1 MANGMKIGYA
11 AKKRG
16 DLWTA
21 TEANEIK
28 EVVNANA
35 DILDG
40 HTSSIETLDKTL
52 DETNRQTKANT
63 QNIKT
68 LMADN
73 VKSVWLT
80 QEEYDTLVNAGTVDE
95 NTEYNIYEEG

>member
-21 TEANEIK
+21 TEANEVK

-40 HTSSIETLDKTL
+40 HTSSIKTISNTL

-68 LMADN
+68 LLADN

-80 QEEYDTLVNAGTVDE
+80 QEEYDALVNAGTVEEDA
-95 NTEYNIYEEG
+95 EYNIYEEG

>member
-21 TEANEIK
+21 TEANEVK

-40 HTSSIETLDKTL
+40 HTSSIETISNTL

-68 LMADN
+68 LLADN

-80 QEEYDTLVNAGTVDE
+80 QEEYDALVNAGTVDE

>member
-1 MANGMKIGYA
+1 MANGKKIGYA
-11 AKKRG
+11 AKRRG

-21 TEANEIK
+21 TEANEVK

-40 HTSSIETLDKTL
+40 HTSSIETLGNTL
-52 DETNRQTKANT
+52 DETNRQTKTNT
-63 QNIKT
+63 QNIKM

-80 QEEYDTLVNAGTVDE
+80 QEEYDALVDAGTVDE

>member
-11 AKKRG
+11 AKRRG

-21 TEANEIK
+21 TEANEVK

-40 HTSSIETLDKTL
+40 HTSSIETLGNTL
-52 DETNRQTKANT
+52 DETNRQTKVNT

-80 QEEYDTLVNAGTVDE
+80 QEEYDALVDAGTVDE

>member
-11 AKKRG
+11 AKRRG

-21 TEANEIK
+21 TEANEVK

-35 DILDG
+35 EILGG
-40 HTSSIETLDKTL
+40 HTSSIKTISNTL

-68 LMADN
+68 LLADN
-73 VKSVWLT
+73 VKSLWLT
-80 QEEYDTLVNAGTVDE
+80 QEEYDALVDAGTVDE

>member
-11 AKKRG
+11 AKRRG

-21 TEANEIK
+21 TEANEVK

-40 HTSSIETLDKTL
+40 HTSSIETLGNTL
-52 DETNRQTKANT
+52 DETSRQTKANT

-80 QEEYDTLVNAGTVDE
+80 QEEYDALVDAGTVDE

>member
-11 AKKRG
+11 AKRRG

-21 TEANEIK
+21 TEANEVK

-40 HTSSIETLDKTL
+40 HTSSIETLGNTL

-80 QEEYDTLVNAGTVDE
+80 QEEYDVLVDAGTVDE

>member
-1 MANGMKIGYA
+1 MAVNRINYA
-11 AKKRG
+11 AKRRG

-21 TEANEIK
+21 TDANEVK

-40 HTSSIETLDKTL
+40 HTSSIESLGNTL
-52 DETNRQTKANT
+52 DETNRQTKVNT
-63 QNIKT
+63 QNIKA
-68 LMADN
+68 LMADS

-80 QEEYDTLVNAGTVDE
+80 QEEYDALVDAGTVDE

>member
-11 AKKRG
+11 AKRRG

-21 TEANEIK
+21 PEANEVK

-40 HTSSIETLDKTL
+40 HTSSIETLGNTL

-80 QEEYDTLVNAGTVDE
+80 QEEYDALVDAGTVDE

>member
-11 AKKRG
+11 AKRRG

-21 TEANEIK
+21 TEANEVK

-40 HTSSIETLDKTL
+40 HTSSIETLGNTL

-68 LMADN
+68 LMIYN

-80 QEEYDTLVNAGTVDE
+80 QEEYDALVDAGTVDE

>member
-1 MANGMKIGYA
+1 MANGKKIGYT
-11 AKKRG
+11 AKRRG

-21 TEANEIK
+21 TEANEVK

-40 HTSSIETLDKTL
+40 HTSSIETLGNTL
-52 DETNRQTKANT
+52 DETNMQTKANT
-63 QNIKT
+63 QNIKM

-80 QEEYDTLVNAGTVDE
+80 REEYDALVDAGTVDE

>member
-11 AKKRG
+11 AKRRG

-21 TEANEIK
+21 TEANEVK

-35 DILDG
+35 EILDG
-40 HTSSIETLDKTL
+40 HTSSIETISKTL
-52 DETNRQTKANT
+52 DESSKQTKANT

-68 LMADN
+68 LLTDN

-80 QEEYDTLVNAGTVDE
+80 QEEYDALVDAGTVDE

>member
-21 TEANEIK
+21 TEANEVK

-35 DILDG
+35 EILDG
-40 HTSSIETLDKTL
+40 HTSSIKTISNTL
-52 DETNRQTKANT
+52 DETNRQTKANA

-68 LMADN
+68 LLADN
-73 VKSVWLT
+73 VKSLWLT
-80 QEEYDTLVNAGTVDE
+80 QEEYDALVNAGTVDE

>member
-1 MANGMKIGYA
+1 MANGKKIGYA
-11 AKKRG
+11 TKRRG

-21 TEANEIK
+21 TEANEVK

-40 HTSSIETLDKTL
+40 HTSSIETLDNTL
-52 DETNRQTKANT
+52 EETNRQTKANT
-63 QNIKT
+63 QNIKM
-68 LMADN
+68 LLADN
-73 VKSVWLT
+73 VKSIWLT
-80 QEEYDTLVNAGTVDE
+80 QEEYDALVDAGTVEE

>member
-1 MANGMKIGYA
+1 MAVNRINYA
-11 AKKRG
+11 AKRRG

-21 TEANEIK
+21 TEANEVK

-40 HTSSIETLDKTL
+40 HTSSIETLGNTL
-52 DETNRQTKANT
+52 DETNRQTKVNT
-63 QNIKT
+63 QNIKA
-68 LMADN
+68 LMADS

-80 QEEYDTLVNAGTVDE
+80 QEEYDALVDAGTVDE

>member
-11 AKKRG
+11 AKRRG

-21 TEANEIK
+21 TDVNEVK

-40 HTSSIETLDKTL
+40 HTSTIETLGNTL

-80 QEEYDTLVNAGTVDE
+80 QEEYDALVDAGTVDE